1 MPPLISCWEKLT
13 QLIKKK
19 KKKILTLLQQ
29 KNTTSHINHKIT

>member
-13 QLIKKK
+13 QLIKK